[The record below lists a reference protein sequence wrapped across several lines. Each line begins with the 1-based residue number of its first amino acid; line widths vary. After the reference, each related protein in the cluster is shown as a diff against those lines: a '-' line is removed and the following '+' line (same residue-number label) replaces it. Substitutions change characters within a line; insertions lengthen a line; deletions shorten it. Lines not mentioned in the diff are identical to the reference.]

1 MRRAALAA
9 AVALVVPATAL
20 AVAPRASF
28 NDLEQQVM
36 CITCHVPL
44 NIAES
49 VQADQERTELKR
61 FVAQGMT
68 KKQVLAA
75 MVSEYGK
82 GILAD
87 PPTNG
92 FNITTWLVPAG
103 VVAALLAALAFFV
116 PRWRD
121 DRAESDDQKAG
132 PDLSPTDARKL
143 DEDLARYEV

>member
-1 MRRAALAA
+1 MRRAALAVTLLLA
-9 AVALVVPATAL
+9 TPATAL
-20 AVAPRASF
+20 AATPRASF

-44 NIAES
+44 NIADS

-61 FVAQGMT
+61 FIAQGMT
-68 KKQVLAA
+68 QKQVLAA

-121 DRAESDDQKAG
+121 DPGEPAGENAG